1 MKKFLKLILSV
12 CMVVGFFFILGTA
25 GSSDLN
31 LIDESTAIMQS
42 GIGMALLFGG
52 AVGLK
57 RIK

>member
-1 MKKFLKLILSV
+1 MKKFFKLILAV
-12 CMVVGFFFILGTA
+12 CVVVGFFFILGTA
-25 GSSDLN
+25 GSSDLD

-42 GIGMALLFGG
+42 GIGIALLFGG

>member
-1 MKKFLKLILSV
+1 MKKFLRTALVLSIV
-12 CMVVGFFFILGTA
+12 AGYFLLLGTA